1 MKKLILSL
9 LLLPMLAS
17 FSSCSDDSK
26 DLPEVDFEVTISGG
40 VQNADDNKI
49 YVTQGTPLVVES
61 ITAVPRNGK
70 RTTLG
75 LTTYYFDG
83 IPQFQTVTVPFG
95 AEFATSDLEPGEYAF
110 QIRTSVYQID
120 KTAAFALLSYDLVVE
135 PADDEPGEVPGRS
148 IVKPDE
154 QQVAEQ

>member
-1 MKKLILSL
+1 MKKFFLSL
-9 LLLPMLAS
+9 MLLPLMTA
-17 FSSCSDDSK
+17 FTSCDDDK
-26 DLPEVDFEVTISGG
+26 DDLPEVDFEVVISGG

-49 YVTQGTPLVVES
+49 YVTQGTPLIVES

-75 LTTYYFDG
+75 LTTYYLDG
-83 IPQFQTVTVPFG
+83 IAQFQTVTQPFG
-95 AEFATSDLEPGEYAF
+95 AEFDTSILEPGEYAF
-110 QIRTSVYQID
+110 QIKTSVYQID
-120 KTAAFALLSYDLVVE
+120 KSAAFALLSYDLVVE
-135 PADDEPGEVPGRS
+135 PADDEPSDTPGRS